1 MSIQAFTS
9 GTALVCILTEP
20 LARWTQSYDPA
31 HHWLLSAVWAAVPLC
46 VLLLTMGVFRIKGHL
61 AALAG
66 LFTAFL
72 IAVGMFHLPIKMSL
86 LATGYG
92 AAYGLFPIA
101 WIVFPVL
108 FLYQLTH
115 RSGSFTL
122 LQQSLV
128 GVTQDSRLQ
137 LLLIAF
143 AFGAFFEGSAGFGT
157 PVAICATILIGLGF
171 PPLQAAGL
179 SLLAN
184 TAPVAFGGLGIP
196 MVALHGITGL
206 DTLLLSRVAAR
217 MIAPFCILVPFWLI
231 CAYAGWAAML
241 EIWPAILVAG
251 GVYSLTLLL
260 VATLHG
266 PWLVDIFS
274 SSFTIIALLVLL
286 RVWKP
291 RRSLSPTLQVISPTA
306 RTSIKRQ
313 DGFLRQAIM
322 PWAILSLFIVLWGL
336 PKWSQWLDSVSS
348 IRIPVTGL
356 HQVVWRMPPA
366 VPAPVAESAVF
377 NFNWLSATGTGIFIA
392 AIVAGFAMGIRP
404 SVIVRT
410 CGETFVS
417 MRFTFI
423 TIAALMALGFVT
435 RYAGMDATLGLA
447 FARTGHLYPF
457 FGTLIGW
464 IGTASTGSDT
474 SSNVLFGSL
483 QKLTAQQLGISAYL
497 MAAANSAGGVMG
509 KMIAPQSIVV
519 ATTATDH
526 YGKEGT
532 LLRFVILH
540 SLALACLAGLLVLL
554 YTSVPAITNLVLR

>member
-1 MSIQAFTS
+1 MFIEAFPS
-9 GTALVCILTEP
+9 GTALVCILVEP
-20 LARWTQSYDPA
+20 VTKWAQGYDPA
-31 HHWLLSAVWAAVPLC
+31 HHWLLSAAWAALPLC
-46 VLLLTMGVFRIKGHL
+46 VLLVTMGVFRIKGHL

-66 LFTAFL
+66 LLAAFL
-72 IAVGMFHLPIKMSL
+72 IAIGIFHLPVKMSL

-115 RSGSFTL
+115 RSGCFTL
-122 LQQSLV
+122 LQQSLI

-157 PVAICATILIGLGF
+157 PVAICATILIGIGF

-260 VATLHG
+260 VATFHG

-291 RRSLSPTLQVISPTA
+291 KRSLSPTLQVVSPA
-306 RTSIKRQ
+306 PRTVTRRQ
-313 DGFLRQAIM
+313 DGFLKQAIM
-322 PWAILSLFIVLWGL
+322 PWAILSLFIILWGL
-336 PKWSQWLDSVSS
+336 PKWSLWLDSISS
-348 IRIPVTGL
+348 IHIPVAGL
-356 HQVVWRMPPA
+356 HQAVWRMPPA
-366 VPAPVAESAVF
+366 VPAPVAEAAVF

-404 SVIVRT
+404 SVIART

-417 MRFTFI
+417 MRFTFV

-554 YTSVPAITNLVLR
+554 YTSVPAVTNLVLR